1 MNPSQFF
8 EAERVLA
15 MRQRKGQPREYLV
28 KWKNFD
34 RAESSWQ
41 PERHL
46 NKPLLESFRRPSV
59 DAGEELQAYVRDLLC
74 DELAR
79 CLNRPLQSRI
89 CLPCHHRVVFD
100 IFKIRPVPINT
111 KVWLDRGQF
120 ERAGFEQCIER
131 TVNPL
136 GHKRVIDFPVLLKV
150 SLRRSPKSW
159 AGDGQVIPGHC
170 IPVFSLQFT
179 KTHV

>member
-15 MRQRKGQPREYLV
+15 MRQRKGKPREYLV
-28 KWKNFD
+28 KWKHFD
-34 RAESSWQ
+34 RAGSSWQ

-46 NKPLLESFRRPSV
+46 NKPLLESFRRPSA

-89 CLPCHHRVVFD
+89 CLPCHHRVDFD
-100 IFKIRPVPINT
+100 I
-111 KVWLDRGQF
+111 L
-120 ERAGFEQCIER
+120 E
-131 TVNPL
+131 
-136 GHKRVIDFPVLLKV
+136 
-150 SLRRSPKSW
+150 SLRLRTRQLCDVTGSKFHFK
-159 AGDGQVIPGHC
+159 QVSAHARNL
-170 IPVFSLQFT
+170 SLSRLLDCAT
-179 KTHV
+179 